1 MKTWEEA
8 EFEAQQKSIRLWAW
22 KKYCKLI
29 GGWWL
34 NRKLNKIEKLLR
46 IALEKDVEIYIGVL
60 EVLEDGVQS
69 VE

>member
-1 MKTWEEA
+1 MREQDET

-46 IALEKDVEIYIGVL
+46 IALEKDVEVYIGVL
-60 EVLEDGVQS
+60 EVDEDGKQS